1 MAFNED
7 ASCQKRWI
15 KGMPSFFRS
24 AFGVFPK
31 RLPCPAARRSIASF
45 VCFAFMIAEFGMTIS
60 NDSTIALSNSTELIS
75 MNSTDYIVLKTALAW
90 LHEGK
95 RMAIATVV
103 QTWGSS
109 PRPVGSWLAI
119 REDGQVVGS
128 VSGGCVEDD
137 LIRRVQ
143 TEILTRNTPELVVY
157 GVSKEEAA
165 RFGLPCGG
173 TLRLL
178 VEPRPEQDILD
189 SILEKIESHQII
201 LRRVNLGSGKS
212 TLHLGTREDGFSLS
226 ESEMQTS
233 YGPRWRM
240 FVIGAGQLSLYVANF
255 ALAADFDVVVIDPRE
270 EYTEGLSQEGIQFI
284 KGMPDDVMQELGI
297 DSHTAIVALTHDPK
311 IDDLAL
317 IDALQ
322 SKAFYIGTLGS
333 YTNTIKRKERLREI
347 NLSTEQLDRLHGPVG
362 LSIGALTPPE
372 IAVSVMAEV
381 IAVKY
386 GKQT

>member
-1 MAFNED
+1 
-7 ASCQKRWI
+7 
-15 KGMPSFFRS
+15 
-24 AFGVFPK
+24 
-31 RLPCPAARRSIASF
+31 
-45 VCFAFMIAEFGMTIS
+45 
-60 NDSTIALSNSTELIS
+60 
-75 MNSTDYIVLKTALAW
+75 MNSTDYIVLKTALSW
-90 LHEGK
+90 LREGK
-95 RMAIATVV
+95 RIAIATVV

-143 TEILTRNTPELVVY
+143 TEILTRNTPELVIY

-178 VEPRPEQDILD
+178 VEPSPEQAVLEEIL
-189 SILEKIESHQII
+189 KGIESHQII
-201 LRRVNLGSGKS
+201 LRRVDLHSGKS
-212 TLHLGTREDGFSLS
+212 MLHPGSREDGFSFGD
-226 ESEMQTS
+226 SEMQTS

-255 ALAADFDVVVIDPRE
+255 ALASDFDVIVIDPRE
-270 EYTEGLSQEGIQFI
+270 EYTEGLHQDGIQFI

-322 SKAFYIGTLGS
+322 SNAFYVGALGS
-333 YTNTIKRKERLREI
+333 YTNTLKRKERLREFNI
-347 NLSTEQLDRLHGPVG
+347 STEQLDRLHGPVG
-362 LSIGALTPPE
+362 LEIGALTPPE

-381 IAVKY
+381 IAVKH
-386 GKQT
+386 GKRA

>member
-1 MAFNED
+1 
-7 ASCQKRWI
+7 
-15 KGMPSFFRS
+15 
-24 AFGVFPK
+24 
-31 RLPCPAARRSIASF
+31 
-45 VCFAFMIAEFGMTIS
+45 
-60 NDSTIALSNSTELIS
+60 
-75 MNSTDYIVLKTALAW
+75 MNSTDYIVLKTALSW
-90 LHEGK
+90 LREGK
-95 RMAIATVV
+95 RIAIATVV

-119 REDGQVVGS
+119 RDDGQVVGS

-143 TEILTRNTPELVVY
+143 TEILVRSLPEMVVY
-157 GVSKEEAA
+157 GVSREEAA

-178 VEPRPEQDILD
+178 VEPRPEQAILE
-189 SILEKIESHQII
+189 SILVAIEDHQLI
-201 LRRVNLGSGKS
+201 LREVDLQTGKS
-212 TLHLGTREDGFSLS
+212 VLRPGIKTDGFSLS
-226 ESEMQTS
+226 ASAMQTS

-255 ALAADFDVVVIDPRE
+255 AVASDFDVIVIDPRE
-270 EYTEGLSQEGIQFI
+270 EYAEGLDLKGVQFI

-322 SKAFYIGTLGS
+322 SEAFYVGALGS
-333 YTNTIKRKERLREI
+333 LTNTLKRKERLREF
-347 NLSTEQLDRLHGPVG
+347 NVTSEQLERLHGPVG
-362 LSIGALTPPE
+362 LAIGALTPPE
-372 IAVSVMAEV
+372 IAVSVMAEI

-386 GKQT
+386 GKQL